1 MPLKRTPPSTPQQL
15 TESDKYQS
23 SAPAT
28 DTENEGSKVN
38 SRQRPRKRQHD
49 DEITVVMSQMK
60 KSIETLTQQQD
71 ALHESIRKI
80 EKQNNDIISSMDFIS
95 KQYEDVKDKLAK
107 MEIDRKNNLVY
118 IQNLEQKV
126 ESLERAQRQASI
138 EIRNIPVIK
147 KEAKQD
153 LMQLVKKVGESVNFC
168 VEETQ
173 IRDVFR
179 LKTKKE
185 NNQPIIVDFTT
196 VTLKENLLTS
206 VKIYNKSKD
215 IKLNTS
221 DLKIDGQQRP
231 VFVSEMLTQSARN
244 LYFHTRHFSKEH
256 GYKYCWT
263 AHGKIFLRKE
273 EGAPSRRIDAVADL
287 SKLLHQNNK

>member
-1 MPLKRTPPSTPQQL
+1 MPLKRTPPSTPHQ
-15 TESDKYQS
+15 TAESDKNQS
-23 SAPAT
+23 SAQAT
-28 DTENEGSKVN
+28 DTENEGSNVTT
-38 SRQRPRKRQHD
+38 RQRPRRRQNE
-49 DEITVVMSQMK
+49 DEITVFMAQMK

-71 ALHESIRKI
+71 VLHESIRNI

-95 KQYEDVKDKLAK
+95 KQYEDVKDKLSK

-126 ESLERAQRQASI
+126 ENLERAQRQASI
-138 EIRNIPVIK
+138 EIRNIPVMK
-147 KEAKQD
+147 KESKQD
-153 LMQLVKKVGESVNFC
+153 LTQLVKKVGESVNIC

-196 VTLKENLLTS
+196 VTLKEKLLTS
-206 VKIYNKSKD
+206 IKTYNKSRD
-215 IKLNTS
+215 TKLNTS

-244 LYFHTRHFSKEH
+244 LYFHTRQFSKEH

-287 SKLLHQNNK
+287 SKLLHPNDK